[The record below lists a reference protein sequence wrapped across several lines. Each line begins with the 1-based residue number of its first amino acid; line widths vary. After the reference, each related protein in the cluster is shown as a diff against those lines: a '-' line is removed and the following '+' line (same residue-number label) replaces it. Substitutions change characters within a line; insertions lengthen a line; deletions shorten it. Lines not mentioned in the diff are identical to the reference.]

1 MGLLQQ
7 LFRKKHRQY
16 NSSERP
22 DLETSTT
29 NIKPENNRSHRTP
42 IEPPTSTPTPTS
54 WVGKHDEGETVDYT
68 ADDDHLESAAP
79 CQPAEALHE
88 TPSAGSNAYDH
99 GDTGDD
105 GGDGSL
111 HDVSNET
118 KLDEKERNEK
128 YASGPSLAS
137 DSRKAEHLGVPALVY
152 LTEDHEHGEDTIS
165 VVSDVRTAEELAEE
179 LSELSKAIQALE
191 VETQNLSPEFAVASQ
206 NEQGTEVVRDKNDGQ
221 QFKLDRESGM
231 EWTSKMKSD
240 ANNGPLL
247 GSSPA
252 RSSST
257 IGGESYSRNMT
268 KLYNDLALRLMDVR
282 EYDQALAMLQKAEV
296 LLDTDAS
303 WKSASSSDGGGNA
316 STSHQQRDRLRSIT
330 YNNIGC
336 LYKRRA
342 MPQEALAYLHKA
354 LTLESAAGDV
364 HNSASTHLNLS
375 AAYSALS
382 RFGDALWHAE
392 RAIIILQRQLWGA
405 TCSFQD
411 GVIHA
416 SRLVASIEAKVAKD
430 SKQEDKN
437 DKSDKTVVELKRTQR
452 QLLANANILCMAYY
466 NAAVEN
472 ERLGKLREAQ
482 VSYHRATTVGHR
494 FLPQKSA
501 TMLAITKAQKAFLS
515 RQQQRNALSGGAGG
529 SSLHTS
535 MTHPSRNKSSVMNT
549 GPGKGSVGSSK
560 SKFLSGGTVM
570 STATWTSRNSSLTE
584 KKSTKNRRG

>member
-7 LFRKKHRQY
+7 LFRKKHKQY
-16 NSSERP
+16 TLSKSFESVPEVATHAER
-22 DLETSTT
+22 E
-29 NIKPENNRSHRTP
+29 SHFGGELATAARKRP
-42 IEPPTSTPTPTS
+42 QE
-54 WVGKHDEGETVDYT
+54 GDESVDYT
-68 ADDDHLESAAP
+68 ADDDHL
-79 CQPAEALHE
+79 Q
-88 TPSAGSNAYDH
+88 SAGTSQTAQEVVQKGCVENTSNACQEDQHQKSLVCDDH
-99 GDTGDD
+99 PTFPKPSVEVPGDD
-105 GGDGSL
+105 
-111 HDVSNET
+111 
-118 KLDEKERNEK
+118 
-128 YASGPSLAS
+128 SLAS
-137 DSRKAEHLGVPALVY
+137 KAENSEPLEVPGLVY

-179 LSELSKAIQALE
+179 LTELSKAIQALE
-191 VETQNLSPEFAVASQ
+191 VGFEEVDNSLNFENALDEATDGTKQERDHRDHRDHLDKGQQQQLERDSIIVHSDA
-206 NEQGTEVVRDKNDGQ
+206 QGTV
-221 QFKLDRESGM
+221 
-231 EWTSKMKSD
+231 
-240 ANNGPLL
+240 L

-257 IGGESYSRNMT
+257 MGEAYSRNMT

-282 EYDQALAMLQKAEV
+282 EYDQALAMLQKAEM

-303 WKSASSSDGGGNA
+303 WKSVQTPSDAGGDPSAS
-316 STSHQQRDRLRSIT
+316 QRDRLRSIT

-342 MPQEALAYLHKA
+342 MPQEALNYLHKA

-405 TCSFQD
+405 NCSFQD

-416 SRLVASIEAKVAKD
+416 SRLFASIEAKISV
-430 SKQEDKN
+430 SKEE
-437 DKSDKTVVELKRTQR
+437 KSDTTIVELKRTQR
-452 QLLANANILCMAYY
+452 QFLANANILAMAYY

-515 RQQQRNALSGGAGG
+515 RQQQRSAVSNTGGNSTGGVHAL
-529 SSLHTS
+529 
-535 MTHPSRNKSSVMNT
+535 THSARSKSSVVNT
-549 GPGKGSVGSSK
+549 GPGKAGASK
-560 SKFLSGGTVM
+560 TKFLSGGTVM

-584 KKSTKNRRG
+584 KKNTKNRRG